1 MYRTVLRNIRVKI
14 VSEQPLCRGTLAA
27 LIQAEFQAQNVDA
40 VATLAQLDDLA
51 DGAPVDLLLLD
62 LPASV
67 DPDAWIAST
76 VQIDAGAKVFMV
88 PERNIALARLAH
100 AHGFRA
106 LIPKTTEAP
115 LIVAALMVVLAGG
128 EYFPCFED
136 ASTTPTPL
144 PRKLANSLTDRQI
157 EVLRELSL
165 GRTNKEISVFLRI
178 SVATVKLDIQAIL
191 NATGARNRT
200 EATSY
205 LR

>member
-1 MYRTVLRNIRVKI
+1 MLRDIRVKI
-14 VSEQPLCRGTLAA
+14 VSEQPLCRGAFAA
-27 LIQAEFQAQNVDA
+27 LIQTEFQIQSVDA
-40 VATLAQLDDLA
+40 VETFAQLDDPA
-51 DGAPVDLLLLD
+51 DGAPADLLLLD

-67 DPDAWIAST
+67 DPDAWFAST
-76 VQIDAGAKVFMV
+76 VQIDAGAKVLIA
-88 PERNIALARLAH
+88 PERNLALARLAH

-115 LIVAALMVVLAGG
+115 LIVAVLMVVLAGG

-136 ASTTPTPL
+136 ANATPTPL
-144 PRKLANSLTDRQI
+144 PRKLANSLTDRQVA
-157 EVLRELSL
+157 VLCELSL
-165 GRTNKEISVFLRI
+165 GRTNKEIAVTLGI

-200 EATSY
+200 EATSH

>member
-1 MYRTVLRNIRVKI
+1 MSRNIRVKI
-14 VSEQPLCRGTLAA
+14 VSEQPLCRGALAA
-27 LIQAEFQAQNVDA
+27 LIQSAFQAQNVDA

-51 DGAPVDLLLLD
+51 DGAPADLLLLD

-67 DPDAWIAST
+67 DPGAWIAST
-76 VQIDAGAKVFMV
+76 VRIDAGAKVLV
-88 PERNIALARLAH
+88 APERDIALARLAH

-136 ASTTPTPL
+136 ASTTPTRL
-144 PRKLANSLTDRQI
+144 PRKFANGLTDRQI

-165 GRTNKEISVFLRI
+165 GRTNKEISVALGI

-200 EATSY
+200 EATSHM
-205 LR
+205 R